1 MTCPRKTRALADS
14 IIQQMD
20 DVGVW
25 QRDFL
30 LDLFDLWLCLHGRY
44 NFTHL
49 ARYGK
54 KNESTYR
61 NNFAKS
67 FGFFQ
72 FNVYLVKQHLSKDTV
87 IAFDPSYITK
97 SGKCTDGVGRFYSG
111 SAGQVKWGMEA
122 SGLAAVDLQNKVALH
137 LDMVQTVGR
146 HESETLL
153 GYYASTII
161 ARKDRLQSISKH
173 LAVDAYFYRHPF
185 VDQLVA
191 EGFEVITCLRKDA
204 KIRYIYRGPKEN
216 RRGRP
221 RQFDGY
227 VDVRSLRPDVFTP
240 CAVDEDDKWIAYQ
253 AVVNVEAL
261 KRQVVLVV
269 VHDLDGDGK
278 VSGHRLYISTDMKL
292 DGGEVLPIYQCRFQ
306 QEFLYRDAKQ
316 ELGLEHCQAY
326 SWQKNDYHFNVAL
339 TVGSLAKVAYHLK
352 GPGQPLGSFSI
363 ADIKQRHMNEYQAR
377 RILSLCPMHL
387 DEGLIRKL
395 LPQISNFGLRD
406 YKRA

>member
-1 MTCPRKTRALADS
+1 
-14 IIQQMD
+14 
-20 DVGVW
+20 
-25 QRDFL
+25 
-30 LDLFDLWLCLHGRY
+30 
-44 NFTHL
+44 
-49 ARYGK
+49 
-54 KNESTYR
+54 
-61 NNFAKS
+61 
-67 FGFFQ
+67 
-72 FNVYLVKQHLSKDTV
+72 VKQHLSKDTV

-137 LDMVQTVGR
+137 LDMVQTVDR

-153 GYYASTII
+153 DYYASIII
-161 ARKDRLQSISKH
+161 ARKDRLQSISKY

-185 VDQLVA
+185 VGQLVV
-191 EGFEVITCLRKDA
+191 EGFEVVARLRKDA
-204 KIRYIYRGPKEN
+204 KIRYLYRGPKEK

-227 VDVRSLRPDVFTP
+227 VDVRKLRADVFTP
-240 CAVDEDDKWIAYQ
+240 CAIDEDDKWIAYQ
-253 AVVNVEAL
+253 AIVNVEAL

-269 VHDLDGDGK
+269 VHDLDGEGQ
-278 VSGHRLYISTDMKL
+278 VSGHRLYVSTDVKL
-292 DGGEVLPIYQCRFQ
+292 DGGEVLHIYQCRFQ

-339 TVGSLAKVAYHLK
+339 TVGSLAKAAYHLRA
-352 GPGQPLGSFSI
+352 PGQPVDSFSI
-363 ADIKQRHMNEYQAR
+363 ADIKQRHMNEYQAQ
-377 RILSLCPMHL
+377 RIISLCRLDL
-387 DEGLIRKL
+387 DEDLIRRL
-395 LPQISNFGLRD
+395 QPHISNFGLRN

>member
-1 MTCPRKTRALADS
+1 
-14 IIQQMD
+14 MD

-44 NFTHL
+44 NFMHL
-49 ARYGK
+49 GRYGG

-61 NNFAKS
+61 QNFAKP
-67 FGFFQ
+67 FDFFL
-72 FNVYLVKQHLSKDTV
+72 FNFHLVKQHLSKDV
-87 IAFDPSYITK
+87 IVAFDPCYVTK
-97 SGKCTDGVGRFYSG
+97 SGKCTDGVGYFYSG

-137 LDMVQTVGR
+137 LDMVQTVDR

-153 GYYASTII
+153 EYYASTII
-161 ARKDRLQSISKH
+161 VRKERLLSISKF
-173 LAVDAYFYRHPF
+173 LVVDAYFSRHPF
-185 VDQLVA
+185 VDQLVT
-191 EGFEVITCLRKDA
+191 EGFKVVSRLRKDA
-204 KIRYIYRGPKEN
+204 KIRYLYRRTKSSGA
-216 RRGRP
+216 GRP

-227 VDVRSLRPDVFTP
+227 LNVRELKEDVFTP
-240 CAVDEDDKWIAYQ
+240 CAADEEGKWIAYQ
-253 AVVNVEAL
+253 AVVNAKAL
-261 KRQVVLVV
+261 KREIKLVV
-269 VHDLDGDGK
+269 VHDLDGEEK
-278 VSGHRLYISTDMKL
+278 ITGHRLYMSTDTKV
-292 DGGEVLPIYQCRFQ
+292 DGGELLHMYQCRFQ

-352 GPGQPLGSFSI
+352 RPGAATGAFSI

-377 RILSLCPMHL
+377 RIFALCRLDL
-387 DEGLIRKL
+387 DEDLIRELEPK
-395 LPQISNFGLRD
+395 IINFGLRD
-406 YKRA
+406 YRRA